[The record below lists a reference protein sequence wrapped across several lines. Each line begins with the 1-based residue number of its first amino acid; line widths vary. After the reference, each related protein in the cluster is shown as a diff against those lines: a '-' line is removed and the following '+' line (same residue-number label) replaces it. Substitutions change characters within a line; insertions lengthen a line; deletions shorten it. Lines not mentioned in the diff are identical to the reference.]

1 MSNKY
6 WVITEMDCKP
16 VEDNLQDVVV
26 TIHAERLYNVEVEG
40 KIYNARWYGTA
51 SCPLPSGEDFTPY
64 DQLTYEQVCG
74 WLDNLLPVVE
84 IDLNL
89 DAQIENQVNP
99 PIVVLPLPFPNPTA

>member
-26 TIHAERLYNVEVEG
+26 TIHADRLYNVEIEG
-40 KIYNARWYGTA
+40 KTYNARWYGTA
-51 SCPLPSGEDFTPY
+51 SCPLPNGEDFTPY

-99 PIVVLPLPFPNPTA
+99 PIITLPLPFSNP